1 MLKRIFGVLTLR
13 AAKYREIAED
23 KSATGQAGII
33 VAIALLIQGFITG
46 FIEVDAQTIA
56 FRADTAQGIGEA
68 AAVLISGFIAW
79 VITAWALVFF
89 AKLFKGKTNIG
100 EMLRV
105 TGYVKIFAI
114 VIFLSFL
121 TPVIPAFFSITDF
134 IVFIIAFLEL
144 FGYVIG
150 VKEATG
156 LSTRK
161 AFFAAIAGDI
171 INFSVVLF
179 ITQFVLRAFGISGA

>member
-1 MLKRIFGVLTLR
+1 MLRRIFGVLTLN

-23 KSATGQAGII
+23 KSATGQAGVI
-33 VAIALLIQGFITG
+33 VAIALLIQGFIVG
-46 FIEVDAQTIA
+46 FIDVDAQTIA
-56 FRADTAQGIGEA
+56 VRADTAQGFGEA
-68 AAVLISGFIAW
+68 VAVLISGFIAW
-79 VITAWALVFF
+79 VITAWVLVFF
-89 AKLFKGKTNIG
+89 AKSFRCKTNID

-121 TPVIPAFFSITDF
+121 TPVIPAFVFITEF
-134 IVFIIAFLEL
+134 LVFIIAFLEL
-144 FGYVIG
+144 FGYIIG

-161 AFFAAIAGDI
+161 AFFAAIAADI

-179 ITQFVLRAFGISGA
+179 ITHLVLRAFGISGA